1 MFTPHQFFALVLRL
15 FAVWLLLAAG
25 QIVLVSYAV
34 HRGTQDNVLISYAVA
49 AMYAVVALL
58 LWWFPLAVAG
68 KILPKTAGDGAAR
81 AVSGDSAAIAFIV
94 AGLAIIALKALTPL
108 ANYASLLTML
118 VLSGQTARMAT
129 TSLHI
134 DGVIA
139 IVMLLI
145 GLLLVLK
152 ARPLARIVL
161 R

>member
-34 HRGTQDNVLISYAVA
+34 HRGAQDNVLISYAVA

-58 LWWFPLAVAG
+58 LWLFPLAVAG
-68 KILPKTAGDGAAR
+68 KILPKTTGDGAAR

-108 ANYASLLTML
+108 ANYVSLLTML
-118 VLSGQTARMAT
+118 MLSGQSARMAT
-129 TSLHI
+129 ASLHI

-139 IVMLLI
+139 IAMLVI

>member
-34 HRGTQDNVLISYAVA
+34 HRGAQDNVLISYAVA

-58 LWWFPLAVAG
+58 LWLFPLAVAG
-68 KILPKTAGDGAAR
+68 KILPKTTGNDAGR
-81 AVSGDSAAIAFIV
+81 AVSCDSAAIAFIV

-108 ANYASLLTML
+108 ANYVSLLTML

-129 TSLHI
+129 ASLHI

-145 GLLLVLK
+145 GLSLVLK